1 MCEKDFPG
9 MSGETFSSFLI
20 IHVNT
25 MNKEFNL
32 LNSKNISSNNNN
44 KFSKYNSCLTM

>member
-1 MCEKDFPG
+1 

-25 MNKEFNL
+25 MNKDFIL

-44 KFSKYNSCLTM
+44 KYSRYKICLKL

>member
-1 MCEKDFPG
+1 

-25 MNKEFNL
+25 MNKAFNL
-32 LNSKNISSNNNN
+32 LNSKIINTNINN
-44 KFSKYNSCLTM
+44 KYSKYNKC